1 MENKSQIIR
10 LKVLFF
16 IRYFGDSF
24 FFSFLQLFLAYK
36 GLSESNI
43 GFINSLRPMLVLFM
57 NPFFSF
63 LSKDVNQNRKIMRI
77 ITIIEGIL
85 IAFITK
91 FDSFVILTIFVSLI
105 SMLDSPFYSLLDG
118 FSVSFTHENNKK
130 YSSFRVLGSLAYVF
144 GNVLGGLTID
154 YLGYEVTFIL
164 SSLFMIM
171 TGIVL
176 FFIKPLTKIVKKE
189 EKQNNIKSYLEIL
202 KNYKF
207 YLYLIIYIGIV
218 TVSGIG
224 DNFISLYFLDN
235 NLGSMEYGIIAS
247 LMIVVEVI
255 TMFIYSKVSNKV
267 NDGTLYLIIGMAY
280 SLRSILIGLD
290 LPLYVTIPASL
301 LRGVAWGLIL
311 CIHVNH
317 LRKLVGT
324 SNITNAIFILVLI
337 SSIAQ
342 MILLNVA
349 GKLIEIKGYSFVYL
363 GLSLIT
369 ILTTLFVII
378 YNKINKTQKIN

>member
-63 LSKDVNQNRKIMRI
+63 ISKDVNQNRKIMRI

-154 YLGYEVTFIL
+154 YLGYEVTFVI

-280 SLRSILIGLD
+280 ALRSILIGLD

-378 YNKINKTQKIN
+378 YNKINKTTKNN

>member
-144 GNVLGGLTID
+144 GN
-154 YLGYEVTFIL
+154 
-164 SSLFMIM
+164 
-171 TGIVL
+171 
-176 FFIKPLTKIVKKE
+176 
-189 EKQNNIKSYLEIL
+189 
-202 KNYKF
+202 
-207 YLYLIIYIGIV
+207 
-218 TVSGIG
+218 
-224 DNFISLYFLDN
+224 
-235 NLGSMEYGIIAS
+235 
-247 LMIVVEVI
+247 
-255 TMFIYSKVSNKV
+255 
-267 NDGTLYLIIGMAY
+267 
-280 SLRSILIGLD
+280 
-290 LPLYVTIPASL
+290 
-301 LRGVAWGLIL
+301 
-311 CIHVNH
+311 C
-317 LRKLVGT
+317 
-324 SNITNAIFILVLI
+324 
-337 SSIAQ
+337 
-342 MILLNVA
+342 
-349 GKLIEIKGYSFVYL
+349 
-363 GLSLIT
+363 
-369 ILTTLFVII
+369 
-378 YNKINKTQKIN
+378 

>member
-154 YLGYEVTFIL
+154 YLGYEVTFVI
-164 SSLFMIM
+164 SSLFMII

-280 SLRSILIGLD
+280 ALRSILIGLD

-311 CIHVNH
+311 CIHLNH

-378 YNKINKTQKIN
+378 YNKINKTTKNN

>member
-154 YLGYEVTFIL
+154 YLGYEVTFVI
-164 SSLFMIM
+164 SSLFMII

-280 SLRSILIGLD
+280 ALRSILIGLD

-378 YNKINKTQKIN
+378 YNKINKTTKNN